1 MVRMNS
7 SNGSELLNRVFR
19 IRGCLTEH
27 SFSLT
32 AMDRR
37 DFLKGVGLALA
48 AGPYWL
54 RRALAQPSASSS
66 PFVEARIPER
76 GMYSLQPAM
85 RREEALVSDTDQ
97 TLTLRVRRGIAKLQ
111 AIEGP
116 TPERTSATDATL
128 QLAARTPATLQI
140 HLAD

>member
-1 MVRMNS
+1 
-7 SNGSELLNRVFR
+7 
-19 IRGCLTEH
+19 
-27 SFSLT
+27 
-32 AMDRR
+32 MDRR
-37 DFLKGVGLALA
+37 DFLKGMGLALA

-54 RRALAQPSASSS
+54 
-66 PFVEARIPER
+66 
-76 GMYSLQPAM
+76 

-140 HLAD
+140 HRAD